1 MKELQVEINIDTLEN
16 ASNAFKDKYG
26 RYPATVDELK
36 AAGLI
41 KGEPKDELGGIYVLN
56 PETGEASNTMMP
68 RRLRIYPMKEEE
80 MIRTEGLQMEF
91 RVGFMRKRVLAL
103 KGLTMEV
110 KKGEVFGF
118 LGPNGAGK
126 TTTIK
131 ILMGLVYPTGGAAW
145 LMGRPLGDVAVK
157 RNIGFLPEQPYF
169 YDYLTAAEF
178 MDFYGRLFGIRK
190 KERMARADEL
200 LDLVGLSGARD
211 LQLRKFSKGMQQ
223 RIGIAQALIND
234 PELVVLDE
242 PMSGLDPIGRK
253 QVRDIILGLKAKGK
267 TIFFSTHILPDVEVI
282 CDRVGMLVKGELR
295 AMGTVGELL
304 SGMRVKS
311 VEMTFEGVKRRGPLK
326 SGRHRIGDGGARP
339 PGHGHFLRSGSRKQS
354 QETGVRFRRRDNIAH
369 TAQRLA

>member
-1 MKELQVEINIDTLEN
+1 
-16 ASNAFKDKYG
+16 
-26 RYPATVDELK
+26 
-36 AAGLI
+36 
-41 KGEPKDELGGIYVLN
+41 
-56 PETGEASNTMMP
+56 
-68 RRLRIYPMKEEE
+68 
-80 MIRTEGLQMEF
+80 MIRTERLEMEF
-91 RVGFMRKRVLAL
+91 RVGFMRRRVLAL
-103 KGLTMEV
+103 KGLTMEIE
-110 KKGEVFGF
+110 KGEVFGF

-126 TTTIK
+126 TTTLK
-131 ILMGLVYPTGGAAW
+131 ILMGLVHPTGGAAW

-190 KERMARADEL
+190 KERMARAGEL
-200 LDLVGLSGARD
+200 LDMVGLSGAMN

-253 QVRDIILGLKAKGK
+253 QVRDIILGLKEKGK

-282 CDRVGMLVKGELR
+282 CDRVGILVKGELR

-311 VEMTFEGVKRRGPLK
+311 VEMTFEGV
-326 SGRHRIGDGGARP
+326 SGVSLSKVEGMA
-339 PGHGHFLRSGSRKQS
+339 SGMV
-354 QETGVRFRRRDNIAH
+354 VRD
-369 TAQRLA
+369 RLATAIFNDPEAARAAKRLVFDSGGEIISLIPNKGSLEDLFMEEVERGKGK